1 MDESKPP
8 APPEGVP
15 NEAPD
20 AGSTGV
26 DAPAL
31 VAGTD
36 PAVSEGAGTAPG
48 DAEAAAVDEG
58 AAPAKDAPPPEVSS
72 PRSPRDGTR
81 RIVVPARALA
91 RQSRRDF
98 FLFGAGAL
106 AAAAAF
112 YAALPEETRM
122 HVLGDREREF
132 LDSLEARLGASPER
146 RENVLNRA
154 LTFDDDVAEALYS
167 PARLVRTYRR
177 SDLTPVPNNYAG
189 ETPDPDYIPDW
200 TLSVEGLASGRTE
213 TFTIDDLRSRFR
225 RRDQITRLCCV
236 EGWSAIGWWGG
247 LRFADFLEAYPPAAG
262 ARWAKLESSVNL
274 DSDGNEDP
282 YFVSIDLATAR
293 HPQTLLATHQND
305 APLSVE
311 HGAPLRLLAPMKLGL
326 KNIKAITKIVYSVR
340 EPPDYWNLQGYS
352 KYDGL

>member
-1 MDESKPP
+1 MGSVVSETAVP
-8 APPEGVP
+8 APDETP
-15 NEAPD
+15 
-20 AGSTGV
+20 
-26 DAPAL
+26 
-31 VAGTD
+31 
-36 PAVSEGAGTAPG
+36 
-48 DAEAAAVDEG
+48 AAAVDE
-58 AAPAKDAPPPEVSS
+58 AAPNAAAATPPEDLPS

-81 RIVVPARALA
+81 RLVVPARDLA

-112 YAALPEETRM
+112 YAALPDETRR
-122 HVLGDREREF
+122 HVLGDRERDF
-132 LDSLEARLGASPER
+132 LDSLEARLGASAKS

-167 PARLVRTYRR
+167 PRRLVRTYRK

-200 TLSVEGLASGRTE
+200 TLTVEGLASGRAE

-225 RRDQITRLCCV
+225 RHDQITRLCCV

-247 LRFADFLEAYPPAAG
+247 LRFADFLDAHPPAPG

-274 DSDGNEDP
+274 DSDGDEDP

-326 KNIKAITKIVYSVR
+326 KNIKAITKIVYSAA
-340 EPPDYWNLQGYS
+340 EPADYWNLQGYS